1 MALVEGA
8 VLMWGGG
15 FEMFRDGPTPAVDGV
30 RLELCFPGEE
40 EVKAKREK

>member
-8 VLMWGGG
+8 ALMWGEG
-15 FEMFRDGPTPAVDGV
+15 FEMFRDALTPAVDGV